1 MSTTITIFPS
11 KRACATELGF
21 SVSFTLG
28 NRLDDSL
35 IIYFF
40 NSPAS
45 IIPSI
50 FIFFK
55 ISLHL
60 LIYSSFVIPSIYN
73 KTVLVSVY
81 LPILYSFI
89 LSSFDLIL
97 RFINPIFF

>member
-28 NRLDDSL
+28 NKLDDSL

-50 FIFFK
+50 FILFK

-60 LIYSSFVIPSIYN
+60 LIYSKP
-73 KTVLVSVY
+73 VLVSVY

-97 RFINPIFF
+97 RFINPIFFW